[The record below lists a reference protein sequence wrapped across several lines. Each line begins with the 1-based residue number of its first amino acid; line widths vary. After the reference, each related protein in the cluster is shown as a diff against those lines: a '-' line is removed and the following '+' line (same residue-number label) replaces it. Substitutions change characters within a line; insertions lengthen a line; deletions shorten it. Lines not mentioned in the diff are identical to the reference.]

1 MDDALIAILSG
12 TAGAALIKLVDGII
26 QFRLQRKAKQ
36 EDKKEE
42 DTVKLHNDLD
52 SLKGCMMIV
61 MFEHIR
67 EFCERHME
75 LGYMDIDAR
84 RRLSMMHEKYKGV
97 GGNGDGDRL
106 VEGAYELP
114 FTPPDHHHEDEE

>member
-36 EDKKEE
+36 EDNKVE
-42 DTVKLHNDLD
+42 DDKKLHDDLD

-75 LGYMDIDAR
+75 MGYMDIDAR

-97 GGNGDGDRL
+97 DGNGDGDRL
-106 VEGAYELP
+106 VHEAFELP
-114 FTPPDHHHEDEE
+114 YYPPEHHTEEE

>member
-36 EDKKEE
+36 EDSAKEA
-42 DTVKLHNDLD
+42 DNKLHDDID
-52 SLKGCMMIV
+52 SLRGCMMII

-84 RRLSMMHEKYKGV
+84 RRLSLMHQKYKGV
-97 GGNGDGDRL
+97 DGNGDGDRL
-106 VEGAYELP
+106 VKEAYELP
-114 FTPPDHHHEDEE
+114 YHPPEHYHEEE

>member
-42 DTVKLHNDLD
+42 QDTKLHDDLD
-52 SLKGCMMIV
+52 SLKGCMMIM

-67 EFCERHME
+67 EFCEHHME

-84 RRLSMMHEKYKGV
+84 RRLSVMHEKYKGV

-106 VEGAYELP
+106 VREAYELP
-114 FTPPDHHHEDEE
+114 YHPPEHCHEEE